1 MVLDWLTK
9 IRPGAGRT
17 FVASPAQLP
26 MSEFAVPAVPAAPA
40 IADSSST
47 RVSAAAAAAAV
58 AFTAPAVGM
67 AAAPSVDLL
76 TRAYG
81 LMHMAAAMAGLFE
94 EQKAVAARYVHATA
108 RGHEAVQLAA
118 AFLLTETDYA
128 APYYRD
134 DALLLGLGL
143 RPYELMLQLLAKA
156 EDPFSGGRTYYA
168 HPSLRR
174 AGVPVI
180 PHQSSATGM
189 QAIPATGAAH
199 ALAYF
204 ESQGLSVPRNQEVEN
219 ADGPLP
225 LVLCSIGDGAM
236 TEGEVAEALQMAV
249 LHQLPIVYLVQDND
263 WGISATGREMRAMNA
278 YEFAAGF
285 PGLRRMQVDGADF
298 GSSHT
303 GLAEAFAHVRARRGP
318 VLVHAKCPL
327 LGHHTSGVRREWY
340 RDDLAAHQTQDP
352 LPRLH
357 QQLLALGV
365 PEAAL
370 AAAAAA
376 AQALVRADWAAAQTA
391 PDPDPA
397 TFGDHEFA
405 PPAVTVEA
413 GERAPAGAPKALM
426 VDAALHAVDDILRE
440 FPEALFYG
448 QDVGGE
454 LGGVFREAALLAKKY
469 GATRVFNT
477 PIQEAY
483 IVGSTAGMAAVGAR
497 PIVEIQFADYIW
509 PALNQLVEEL
519 SKSCYL
525 TMGKFPVPAL
535 IRVPV
540 GAYGGGGPYHSGSI
554 ESTLLTIRGIK
565 VVYPSNAADM
575 KGLMRAAFLDPNPV
589 IMLEHKGLYW
599 SKVPGTEDAKTVE
612 PAAGYV
618 IPLGQA
624 AMAQAADPAKL
635 RQGDTALVVTYG
647 MGVHWAKAASRD
659 HAGQI
664 EILDLRTLNPLDF
677 DAVTAA
683 TRRHGKV
690 LVLTEEPL
698 MNSFAESL
706 AGRIQRHC
714 FTALDAPVFTLGA
727 ANLPAIALN
736 VELEKQMLP
745 SAAKVSV
752 ALAEL
757 LAY

>member
-1 MVLDWLTK
+1 M
-9 IRPGAGRT
+9 
-17 FVASPAQLP
+17 PAD
-26 MSEFAVPAVPAAPA
+26 APAAPL
-40 IADSSST
+40 
-47 RVSAAAAAAAV
+47 
-58 AFTAPAVGM
+58 
-67 AAAPSVDLL
+67 AAPDTVPETTLL
-76 TRAYG
+76 ARAYL
-81 LMHMAAAMAGLFE
+81 LMHTAAAMADLFE
-94 EQKAVAARYVHATA
+94 DQKAVAARYVHATA

-118 AFLLTETDYA
+118 AFLLTEHDYA
-128 APYYRD
+128 TPYYRD

-143 RPYELMLQLLAKA
+143 RPYELMLQLLAKRD
-156 EDPFSGGRTYYA
+156 DPFSGGRTYYA

-174 AGVPVI
+174 PGLPVI

-189 QAIPATGAAH
+189 QAIPATGMAQVIKYLEGMELRVKSDELRVSAASPSGSSTLNSSLLTLNSH
-199 ALAYF
+199 
-204 ESQGLSVPRNQEVEN
+204 
-219 ADGPLP
+219 P

-263 WGISATGREMRAMNA
+263 WGISATGREMRAMDA
-278 YEFAAGF
+278 YDFAAGF
-285 PGLRRMQVDGADF
+285 PGLHRLRVDGADVV
-298 GSSHT
+298 SSYR
-303 GLAEAFAHVRARRGP
+303 GLSDAFAHVRARRGP
-318 VLVHAKCPL
+318 VLVHARCPL

-340 RDDLAAHQTQDP
+340 RGPDLAAHQANDP

-357 QQLLALGV
+357 RRLLHAGSTEAEL
-365 PEAAL
+365 AAL
-370 AAAAAA
+370 AQ
-376 AQALVRADWAAAQTA
+376 QARATVAADWAAALAA

-397 TFGDHEFA
+397 TFADHEFA
-405 PPAVTVEA
+405 PPAVTAEA
-413 GERAPAGAPKALM
+413 GERAPAGAAKVLM
-426 VDAALHAVDDILRE
+426 VDAALHAVDDILAE

-469 GATRVFNT
+469 GDRRVFNT

-509 PALNQLVEEL
+509 PAMNQLVEEL

-525 TMGKFPVPAL
+525 SMGKFPVPAL
-535 IRVPV
+535 IRVPI

-599 SKVPGTEDAKTVE
+599 SKVPGTEAAKTVE

-618 IPLGQA
+618 IPLGRA
-624 AMAQAADPAKL
+624 AVAQPAAPAEL
-635 RQGDTALVVTYG
+635 ARGGTAVVITYG
-647 MGVHWAKAASRD
+647 MGVHWALAASR
-659 HAGQI
+659 AYPGRV
-664 EILDLRTLNPLDF
+664 EVLDLRTLNPLDWP
-677 DAVTAA
+677 AVQAA
-683 TRRHGKV
+683 VGRHGKA

-698 MNSFAESL
+698 LNSFAESL
-706 AGRIQRHC
+706 AGRIQTEC
-714 FTALDAPVFTLGA
+714 FMQLDAPVRTLGA
-727 ANLPAIALN
+727 ANLPAIPLN
-736 VELEKQMLP
+736 VELERQMLP
-745 SAAKVSV
+745 SAEKVGV
-752 ALAEL
+752 ALGEL
-757 LAY
+757 LAF